1 MQGFDGGCL
10 FFSGFGFGGSGFFG
24 SFLRF
29 FICFGQLALD
39 LGFGFEMF
47 AVFVQPARSKQTV
60 YNGRDTG
67 KVIAEKF
74 CPIGV
79 FTQPRANRL
88 PRLKCHKQQ
97 PRIGRS
103 QFKVLCQH
111 PRSSRSVAKTVT
123 GGSGFERDAQL
134 SGSGSGRQD
143 GCFGCFNPDALGRK
157 RCRYRTT
164 RQADSR
170 LISLDGNRAR
180 RKQRGKL
187 RQNGEFFSN
196 CADRPGNAAH
206 RARQQRH
213 QRQQLLADLDGNID
227 DFLLGFVDLRL
238 AGGHGVCHF
247 FLHRADDLSLVGD
260 QTQSLFIFAERADQE
275 GDVVAV
281 FRAKELR
288 ERQGAALFVQ
298 AFELMQELGQRL
310 LRIGGDVCR
319 HLVGGRTD
327 GRKRVLKTLALTLR
341 RLQFLQQRIDGGRRH
356 FGRFAQSDK
365 CVGKRGGFVGGKSEL
380 LGRTTDTLH
389 RGDNVFFSCGG
400 IVAQNVDG
408 IAELLDFVDWELEHV
423 GNRRG
428 GIARLFRAHP
438 KGNRHLGRDGG
449 KFRQLLN
456 RDAKLSA
463 RCGKVRHFGGGNA
476 QFGAHFLQLV

>member
-10 FFSGFGFGGSGFFG
+10 FFSGFGFGGCGFFG
-24 SFLRF
+24 GFLRL

-47 AVFVQPARSKQTV
+47 AVFVQSARSKQAV
-60 YNGRDTG
+60 YDGRDTG
-67 KVIAEKF
+67 KVVSEKF

-79 FTQPRANRL
+79 FTQPRADRL

-97 PRIGRS
+97 SRIGRR
-103 QFKVLCQH
+103 QFKVLRQH
-111 PRSSRSVAKTVT
+111 TRSSRSVAEAVT
-123 GGSGFERDAQL
+123 GRGRFERDAQL
-134 SGSGSGRQD
+134 SGGGSGRQD
-143 GCFGCFNPDALGRK
+143 GCLGCLNADALGRK
-157 RCRYRTT
+157 RCRYCTSSQT
-164 RQADSR
+164 DSR

-187 RQNGEFFSN
+187 RQNGKFFGN
-196 CADRPGNAAH
+196 CTDRSGDAAH
-206 RARQQRH
+206 RTRQQRH
-213 QRQQLLADLDGNID
+213 QRQQLFSDLDGNVD
-227 DFLLGFVDLRL
+227 DFLLGFGNLRL

-260 QTQSLFIFAERADQE
+260 QTQSLFIFTQRADQE
-275 GDVVAV
+275 GDVIAV
-281 FRAKELR
+281 FRAEELR

-298 AFELMQELGQRL
+298 AFKLMQKLGQCL

-319 HLVGGRTD
+319 HLVGRRTD
-327 GRKRVLKTLALTLR
+327 GRKRVLETLALALR

-356 FGRFAQSDK
+356 FGRFAQGDK
-365 CVGKRGGFVGGKSEL
+365 GVGKCGGFVGGKSEL
-380 LGRTTDTLH
+380 FRRTADTRH
-389 RGDNVFFSCGG
+389 RRNNVFFTGG
-400 IVAQNVDG
+400 GVIAQNVDG
-408 IAELLDFVDWELEHV
+408 IAELLDLPDWELEHV

-428 GIARLFRAHP
+428 GIACLFSSHA
-438 KGNRHLGRDGG
+438 KGNRHLRRDGG

-463 RCGKVRHFGGGNA
+463 RCGKIRHFGGGNA